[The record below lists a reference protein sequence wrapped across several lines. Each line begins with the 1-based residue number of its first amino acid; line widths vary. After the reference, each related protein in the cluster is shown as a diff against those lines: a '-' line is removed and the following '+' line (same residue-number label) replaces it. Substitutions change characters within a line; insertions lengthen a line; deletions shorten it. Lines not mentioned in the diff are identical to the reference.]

1 MKYQRNKNGKTKWF
15 SLLSLHANDSNG
27 EPYRVHFL
35 PGSGLAEVTTTHDNS
50 WELWECIE
58 STEEKSE
65 GSEELGF
72 QTSRRAFHLV
82 NQKSKCGLSL
92 SEGFPM
98 LVKRPGN
105 SFKLRILAREKE
117 EPEAPKLVSLEHGD
131 KDEVDHGH
139 EHDSAQ
145 QLKDTAVAA
154 TVIPDVTCDIQ
165 DFTFTLL
172 HEASGGMHLLPLV
185 RLCMQ
190 DIGAVLQMGS
200 GKTRVLFGCSI
211 SFDYFQAQ
219 NSCWYIS
226 FTSLVCTSLAF
237 KNIRICTCDVMFGD
251 CNKRL

>member
-1 MKYQRNKNGKTKWF
+1 MKYQRNKNGRTKWF

-27 EPYRVHFL
+27 EPFRVHFQ
-35 PGSGLAEVTTTHDNS
+35 PGSGLAEVATTHDNS

-65 GSEELGF
+65 GSEELGV
-72 QTSRRAFHLV
+72 QMSRRAFHLV

-92 SEGFPM
+92 VEGSPM
-98 LVKRPGN
+98 LVKRPGS

-117 EPEAPKLVSLEHGD
+117 EPEAVKLVSLEHGD
-131 KDEVDHGH
+131 KEEVDHGH
-139 EHDSAQ
+139 EHDSGQ
-145 QLKDTAVAA
+145 QLKDIAVAA
-154 TVIPDVTCDIQ
+154 TVIPDVTCDIH

-200 GKTRVLFGCSI
+200 GKTRVLFGCSV
-211 SFDYFQAQ
+211 SLDFFQAQ
-219 NSCWYIS
+219 NSCWYSTIT
-226 FTSLVCTSLAF
+226 FPICTSLNLS
-237 KNIRICTCDVMFGD
+237 NIRM
-251 CNKRL
+251 